1 MMVKKSRLEAIAVNG
16 FIILACLIAIYPVFI
31 MVVGAFKSSQE
42 LSRNAA
48 GFPLEATLD
57 NFKRLVNYNSG
68 LIVRTFANSIFV
80 AATYTVLCCILASM
94 AAYAFA
100 KFKFRGRN
108 VIFLFLLVTMMI
120 PAELNIT
127 PLYLIFSKIGW
138 LNTYKVQI
146 IPGAANVFALFLM
159 RQSMMSIPD
168 SLIEAARIDGAGEF
182 RIFRKIILPVS
193 APSIGAL
200 AILQF
205 LSKWNELLYP
215 KIMLTKEK
223 LMPIMVILPTLN
235 ETDSARSVPWEL
247 VLAGCTMVT
256 VPLIIVFLLFQDK
269 FLSSVTMGAVKG

>member
-1 MMVKKSRLEAIAVNG
+1 MRKRTIISVITNG
-16 FIILACLIAIYPVFI
+16 IILIACFFAIYPVFI
-31 MVVGAFKSSQE
+31 MVAGAFKSANE
-42 LSRNAA
+42 LMRNAA
-48 GFPLEATLD
+48 GFPIKPTLE
-57 NFKRLVNYNSG
+57 NFDRLFSYNSG
-68 LIVRTFANSIFV
+68 LILRTFVNSIFV
-80 AATYTVLCCILASM
+80 ASMYTILCCALASL

-100 KFKFRGRN
+100 KFEFKGKN

-127 PLYLIFSKIGW
+127 PLYLIFSKLGW
-138 LNTYKVQI
+138 LNTYRVQI
-146 IPGAANVFALFLM
+146 IPGAANVFALFLL
-159 RQSMMSIPD
+159 RQSMQGIPD
-168 SLIEAARIDGAGEF
+168 SLIDAARVDGAGEF

-193 APSIGAL
+193 SPFIGAL

-215 KIMLTKEK
+215 KIMLTKQK

-247 VLAGCTMVT
+247 VLAGCSIVT

-269 FLSSVTMGAVKG
+269 FLSSVTVGAVKG